1 VASRPDLRIRTATG
15 KGQETRK
22 HIKALE
28 EAPKR
33 YEISQ
38 KKLDGCMRAVFVP
51 EKFSPE
57 MERARG
63 MNTRKVKKPIWV
75 KPSFKDLPI
84 FFEVCLYAG
93 SR

>member
-1 VASRPDLRIRTATG
+1 MCGRCLFLKSPRDEIAKASEP
-15 KGQETRK
+15 
-22 HIKALE
+22 
-28 EAPKR
+28 
-33 YEISQ
+33 
-38 KKLDGCMRAVFVP
+38 
-51 EKFSPE
+51 
-57 MERARG
+57 

>member
-1 VASRPDLRIRTATG
+1 MRWKASEP
-15 KGQETRK
+15 
-22 HIKALE
+22 
-28 EAPKR
+28 
-33 YEISQ
+33 
-38 KKLDGCMRAVFVP
+38 
-51 EKFSPE
+51 
-57 MERARG
+57 

>member
-1 VASRPDLRIRTATG
+1 MRWNASAT
-15 KGQETRK
+15 
-22 HIKALE
+22 
-28 EAPKR
+28 
-33 YEISQ
+33 
-38 KKLDGCMRAVFVP
+38 
-51 EKFSPE
+51 
-57 MERARG
+57 